1 MADESAP
8 GNVLRE
14 VRDRVAYL
22 TLHRPEKLN
31 ALTGTLLD
39 ELLAA
44 VKDAEADEEVG
55 CLVLQGAG
63 RAFCSGWDLTP
74 APEGAQAAHGQGN
87 PEEMTIREDID
98 ALTARSGRW
107 STLWTLTKPVIV
119 KVHGYCLAGGTDMAL
134 NCDMIV
140 AAEDA
145 EFGFP
150 AVRSMGSPSTHM
162 WTYMVGPQ
170 WAKRL
175 LLSGERIDGRLAERI
190 GLVMQAVPAADLDR
204 VVHDL
209 AREIAH
215 VPYDLL
221 AQNKSICNKAI
232 ELMGRTLLQELA
244 RESDAIAHRSPA
256 AQEFGRIARRDGLK
270 AALAW
275 QGRPDG
281 PARGR

>member
-1 MADESAP
+1 MAKEPA
-8 GNVLRE
+8 GRTVLCE
-14 VRDRVAYL
+14 TRDRVAYL
-22 TLHRPEKLN
+22 TLNRPEKLN

-39 ELLAA
+39 ELLLAA
-44 VKDAEADEEVG
+44 KAAEADERVG

-74 APEGAQAAHGQGN
+74 DPVGGEAAHGQGS
-87 PEEMTIREDID
+87 PGEMTIREDINS
-98 ALTARSGRW
+98 LTARSGRW
-107 STLWTLTKPVIV
+107 ATLWTLTKPVIV

-140 AAEDA
+140 ATEDA
-145 EFGFP
+145 QFGFP

-190 GLVMQAVPAADLDR
+190 GLVMQAVPAADLDG
-204 VVHDL
+204 VVHAL
-209 AREIAH
+209 ARDIAH

-232 ELMGRTLLQELA
+232 ELMGRTMLQELA

-256 AQEFGRIARRDGLK
+256 AQEFSRIAQRDGLK

-275 QGRPDG
+275 QSRSD
-281 PARGR
+281 R